1 MGGSNRSDM
10 SIDELLLQLL
20 GNDPQ
25 QVLPLFRQW
34 LVTSRRFRTFAEQY
48 HTKIRAKLRGAG
60 DAEALHDLL
69 FELEIAHWLLQEK
82 RFHLAYEPQTIRTGP
97 RPDFT
102 VTLTTKWQFHVEVT
116 RIHTTMTA
124 ESSQE
129 EPVLD
134 GYQRKLLMVIL
145 GKLSQIKAGAPNLL
159 LIGLAP
165 DLLMERTVDELI
177 KQMKQRIEK
186 NDLALLPR
194 SRLQTPAAFFK
205 QYYALSG
212 ILFYGLA
219 QPVVPTATPPFLWLN
234 KEAKYPLLTQV
245 QTSLRQLA
253 TNE

>member
-1 MGGSNRSDM
+1 M

-116 RIHTTMTA
+116 RIHTTLTE
-124 ESSQE
+124 ESSPE
-129 EPVLD
+129 EPLLN

-145 GKLSQIKAGAPNLL
+145 GKLNQLKAGAPNLL

-165 DLLMERTVDELI
+165 DLRMERSVDELI

-186 NDLALLPR
+186 NDWALLPR

-212 ILFYGLA
+212 ILFYGLP
-219 QPVVPTATPPFLWLN
+219 QPVVPTIPPFLWLN

-245 QTSLRQLA
+245 QTILQQLS

>member
-1 MGGSNRSDM
+1 M

-102 VTLTTKWQFHVEVT
+102 VTLTTKWHFHVEVT
-116 RIHTTMTA
+116 RIHTTVTE
-124 ESSQE
+124 ESRQE
-129 EPVLD
+129 EPLLN

-145 GKLSQIKAGAPNLL
+145 GKLNQLKAGAPNLL

-165 DLLMERTVDELI
+165 DLFLERSVDELI

-194 SRLQTPAAFFK
+194 SRLQTSAAFFK

-212 ILFYGLA
+212 IFFYFLPK
-219 QPVVPTATPPFLWLN
+219 PVEPTFAPPFLWLN
-234 KEAKYPLLTQV
+234 KEAKYPLVTQV
-245 QTSLRQLA
+245 QTILHQLA